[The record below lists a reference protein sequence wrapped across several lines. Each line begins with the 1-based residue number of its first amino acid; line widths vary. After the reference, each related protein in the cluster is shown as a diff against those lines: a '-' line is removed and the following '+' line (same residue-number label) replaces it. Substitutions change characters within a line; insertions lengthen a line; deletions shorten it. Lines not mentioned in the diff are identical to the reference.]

1 LRLELSQEVNMP
13 RLFTGLE
20 LPPDV
25 ALDLQ
30 IMSGGIPGSRW
41 MDPANYHLTIRF
53 IGDIEQGLA
62 REIALEL
69 DHLRFKPFSLR
80 LKGVGIF
87 GGNKPH
93 SLYASV
99 EDNAEL
105 RRLHDVQE
113 RLCQTLGLPAESRKF
128 LPHVT
133 LARLKD
139 AEPRALQRWVEV
151 HSLYSTAPFTVAA
164 FVLFSSRPLKGGGPY
179 GVEAEYQARFEPGIK
194 NNQTMGAQG

>member
-1 LRLELSQEVNMP
+1 MP

-20 LPPDV
+20 IPPDV

-30 IMSGGIPGSRW
+30 IMQGGIPGARW
-41 MDPANYHLTIRF
+41 MEPSNYHLTIRF

-62 REIALEL
+62 RELAQAL
-69 DHLRFKPFSLR
+69 DTVSFKPFRLR
-80 LKGVGIF
+80 LKGVGVF

-93 SLYASV
+93 SLFAGV
-99 EDNAEL
+99 EENAEL
-105 RRLHDVQE
+105 RRLHDVHE
-113 RLCQTLGLPAESRKF
+113 RLCQTLGLPAEGRKF

-133 LARLKD
+133 LARLKE

-151 HSLYSTAPFTVAA
+151 HSLYSTPAFDVNS

-179 GVEAEYQARFEPGIK
+179 AAEASYQARREL
-194 NNQTMGAQG
+194 MGAMG

>member
-1 LRLELSQEVNMP
+1 MP
-13 RLFTGLE
+13 RLFTGVE
-20 LPPDV
+20 LPSGV

-30 IMSGGIPGSRW
+30 IMSGGIPGARW

-62 REIALEL
+62 REIAMQL
-69 DHLRFKPFSLR
+69 DQVSFLPFSLR
-80 LKGVGIF
+80 MKGVGIF

-99 EDNAEL
+99 EENAEL
-105 RRLHDVQE
+105 RRLHDVHE
-113 RLCQTLGLPAESRKF
+113 RLCQTLGLPAEARKF

-139 AEPRALQRWVEV
+139 AEPRALQRWIEV
-151 HSLYSTAPFTVAA
+151 HSLYSTVAHTVSA

-179 GVEAEYQARFEPGIK
+179 GVEAEYLARQEPGLIK
-194 NNQTMGAQG
+194 NLNMGALG